1 MKILI
6 ISPHTDDGELGA
18 GGTIS
23 KYIRE
28 GNEVF
33 HAVFSCCEESL
44 PDFCNPNTL
53 EKEFLAAQSAS
64 GIKKE
69 NIFIYRNK
77 VRHFPEV
84 RREILECLVEIK
96 KAIRPDLVFSPS
108 IDDFHQDHNVLAME
122 CIRCFKSDSSILSY
136 ELPWNNLVFRKSC
149 FVKLKKEDVE
159 RKWNALTSYT
169 SQFELNR
176 PYFSK
181 EYTFAVAKMKG
192 IECGSE
198 YAESFEVIRWIIS
211 DNIFSESERPIRNLG
226 VMTCK
231 ISPNF
236 RK

>member
-18 GGTIS
+18 GGAIS
-23 KYIRE
+23 RFIRE
-28 GNEVF
+28 GREVF

-44 PDFCNPNTL
+44 PEKCLPDTL
-53 EKEFLAAQSAS
+53 EKEFLVAQSKS

-84 RREILECLVEIK
+84 RREILESLVKIK
-96 KAIRPDLVFSPS
+96 KSIKPDIVISPS
-108 IDDFHQDHNVLAME
+108 INDFHQDHNVLAME
-122 CIRCFKSDSSILSY
+122 CIRCFKNQSSILSY
-136 ELPWNNLVFRKSC
+136 ELPWNSLVSKKSC
-149 FVKLKKEDVE
+149 FIKLTKEDIE
-159 RKWNALTSYT
+159 KKWDALTSYA

-192 IECGSE
+192 IECDAE
-198 YAESFEVIRWIIS
+198 YAESFEVIRWII
-211 DNIFSESERPIRNLG
+211 D
-226 VMTCK
+226 
-231 ISPNF
+231 
-236 RK
+236 